1 MSGGLCHGPLVV
13 ERGNPIGSLIATL
26 GLLPPATPAALAS
39 APPVV
44 EVSSEFCEATGGVKW
59 ARFFP
64 PSCRMGSRWYWDEKK
79 QLAVDSFTYLGIPDF
94 GELGR
99 VGQSW
104 ASSGNRIIIVITRNG
119 D

>member
-1 MSGGLCHGPLVV
+1 MECEY
-13 ERGNPIGSLIATL
+13 ER
-26 GLLPPATPAALAS
+26 
-39 APPVV
+39 
-44 EVSSEFCEATGGVKW
+44 ECECECACED
-59 ARFFP
+59 A
-64 PSCRMGSRWYWDEKK
+64 

-104 ASSGNRIIIVITRNG
+104 ASSDNRIIIVITRNG